1 MNNESSSLEQ
11 QPLVSVI
18 VPVYNVE
25 QYLDE
30 CVEHLIGQS
39 FENIEIV
46 LVDDGSTDSSGTKCD
61 DWSEKDKRILVV
73 HQSNQGLSMARNNGL
88 GASSGSYITYV
99 DSDDYCTDDYVEK
112 LVGAI
117 TANGADVCLC
127 SYNRVDTRAQTCDT
141 RHIPAIQ
148 SGNLEELTARIVCDD
163 FPPCAWAKMY
173 TRDFAEQ
180 AYFDKGALFED
191 TRMWSRI
198 VSEIDDLTFCSID
211 EPLYQYRTSNSS
223 SIMASFHADRERG
236 IVEAWG
242 GMCDAAT
249 QRFGTKV
256 EPHAKF
262 RRAWM
267 RFEVLDRAIFN
278 GEEANQDYC
287 DEAVRYLREHAQD
300 VYESDYFS
308 NNRKRAMRALS
319 VSKALY
325 AAIRRRTME

>member
-1 MNNESSSLEQ
+1 MRNDPRPLEQ
-11 QPLVSVI
+11 RPTVSVV

-30 CVEHLIGQS
+30 CVGHLVGQS
-39 FENIEIV
+39 FDDIEIV
-46 LVDDGSTDSSGTKCD
+46 LVDDGSTDSSGSKCD
-61 DWSEKDKRILVV
+61 DWSSRDMRILVV
-73 HQSNQGLSMARNNGL
+73 HQDNQGLSMARNNGL
-88 GASSGSYITYV
+88 SASSGSYITYV

-112 LVGAI
+112 LLNAI
-117 TANGADVCLC
+117 TASRADVCLC
-127 SYNRVDTRAQTCDT
+127 SYNRVDTFAQTCDT
-141 RHIPAIQ
+141 RHIPAIK
-148 SGNLEELTARIVCDD
+148 SGNLEELTSRIVCDD

-173 TRDFAEQ
+173 TRDFAEK

-198 VSEIDDLTFCSID
+198 VSEIGDLTFCSID
-211 EPLYQYRTSNSS
+211 EPLYQYRTSNSA
-223 SIMASFHADRERG
+223 SIMASFHADREQG

-249 QRFGTKV
+249 QRFGAEV
-256 EPHAKF
+256 EAQVKF

-267 RFEVLDRAIFN
+267 QFEVLDRAIFN
-278 GEEANQDYC
+278 GEEGKQDYC
-287 DEAVRYLREHAQD
+287 DEAVRYLRAHAQD

-308 NNRKRAMRALS
+308 QNRKRAMRALS

-325 AAIRRRTME
+325 AAIRRKTTG